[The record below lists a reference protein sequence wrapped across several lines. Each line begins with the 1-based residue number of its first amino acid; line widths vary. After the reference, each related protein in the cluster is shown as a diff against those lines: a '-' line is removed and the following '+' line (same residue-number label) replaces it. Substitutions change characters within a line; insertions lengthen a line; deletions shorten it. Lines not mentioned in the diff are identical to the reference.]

1 MIPFKWNPRPDQTNL
16 WWKKSEHWLSM
27 VGWGQR
33 TDWKR
38 GQENFLGWWKYFIP
52 CLGWQKCIP
61 CYNLWNWA
69 DHAFYYIYIIT
80 ELLFFVNVSLRKKK
94 EKVQKLL
101 FSGAMY
107 LPLPHRGG
115 QTTDDT
121 WCSPDLLSTLRQVQW
136 YWASS
141 LITLNDLIISTGF

>member
-1 MIPFKWNPRPDQTNL
+1 MQMIIYNSSLL
-16 WWKKSEHWLSM
+16 WYHL
-27 VGWGQR
+27 
-33 TDWKR
+33 
-38 GQENFLGWWKYFIP
+38 L
-52 CLGWQKCIP
+52 
-61 CYNLWNWA
+61 
-69 DHAFYYIYIIT
+69 HYIYIIT

-121 WCSPDLLSTLRQVQW
+121 WCSPDLLSTLRQVQ
-136 YWASS
+136 
-141 LITLNDLIISTGF
+141 